1 MWQRCLP
8 VPYVAGVHRLIAC
21 NRGCGP
27 MQQWCLRSR
36 GALRSRAACASQS
49 ARGPVPRAGSCVRRA
64 RSAWSHCCCG
74 SPWLHHTRTLVSL
87 SISTRTHRHERLERG
102 LVAAEG
108 PAAGGGSPA
117 PYRPVWRQ
125 LGKPLQPM
133 KGPYRPVR
141 WRSGSP
147 HFGHAGR
154 QSALLPPAATGSSGS
169 TALAAS
175 AQGGSGALERA
186 AK

>member
-1 MWQRCLP
+1 M
-8 VPYVAGVHRLIAC
+8 PYVAEAATLC
-21 NRGCGP
+21 
-27 MQQWCLRSR
+27 
-36 GALRSRAACASQS
+36 SRATCASQS
-49 ARGPVPRAGSCVRRA
+49 ARGPVPRAGMCVRRA
-64 RSAWSHCCCG
+64 RSARSHCCCG

-87 SISTRTHRHERLERG
+87 SISTRTHRHERRERG
-102 LVAAEG
+102 LAAEG

-141 WRSGSP
+141 WRNCSP

-154 QSALLPPAATGSSGS
+154 QSALAPPAAAGSSGS

-175 AQGGSGALERA
+175 AEGGSGALERV